1 MIFGIKLVSNSIKN
15 EFDREPIYIYNE
27 TFLKPKIKFNSDGA
41 ADFYNKELPKVG
53 SEYIF

>member
-1 MIFGIKLVSNSIKN
+1 MVFGIKLVSNSIKN
-15 EFDREPIYIYNE
+15 EFDSEPIYIYNE

>member
-1 MIFGIKLVSNSIKN
+1 MIFGRKLVSNSIKN
-15 EFDREPIYIYNE
+15 EFDSEPIYNE

-41 ADFYNKELPKVG
+41 ADFYNKEIPKVG